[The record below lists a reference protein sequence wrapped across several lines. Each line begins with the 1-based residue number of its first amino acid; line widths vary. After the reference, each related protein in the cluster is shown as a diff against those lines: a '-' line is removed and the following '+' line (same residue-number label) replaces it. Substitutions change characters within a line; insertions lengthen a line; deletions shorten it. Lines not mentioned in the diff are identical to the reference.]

1 MMARL
6 MDYGFVNPVKH
17 KDMKAGQQGQ
27 RWTRYVIQGNVVNWE
42 TLKWLQG
49 LDMDE
54 ISCME
59 SRRVSGKNK
68 RVLTEAIYTLNV

>member
-1 MMARL
+1 M
-6 MDYGFVNPVKH
+6 
-17 KDMKAGQQGQ
+17 
-27 RWTRYVIQGNVVNWE
+27 VNWE

-54 ISCME
+54 IRRME